1 VVEVITLA
9 DKYAMEDE
17 HSRFFMHDGSSA
29 NPANFKDDVGSQYEA
44 NIAPDI
50 QPIEA
55 PVEKHGREPLPEDR
69 AVPFTSDEETVLAAG
84 MTMSSSCTLKV
95 LRTGCGALRFSS
107 SGGKP
112 KCLQRMVEHV
122 KAQALLAAH
131 GGEVRAKYETER
143 EPIAQISTR

>member
-1 VVEVITLA
+1 MA

-55 PVEKHGREPLPEDR
+55 PVENMGENRCQKIELSHLHLMKKQ
-69 AVPFTSDEETVLAAG
+69 FW
-84 MTMSSSCTLKV
+84 
-95 LRTGCGALRFSS
+95 
-107 SGGKP
+107 
-112 KCLQRMVEHV
+112 
-122 KAQALLAAH
+122 LLA
-131 GGEVRAKYETER
+131 
-143 EPIAQISTR
+143 